1 MKDLMRQKL
10 GINVEVMDMLN
21 AQVADEAAASTA
33 YLAMASWCDQNALD
47 GSAQLF
53 YEQAQE
59 ERDHQLKIFHYINDN
74 GGTAYAPKV
83 DATEHDFNSL
93 KEVFETALEQ
103 EIEVTKSIHSLV
115 KKCRQVGDYR
125 TENFLM
131 WFVTEQMEEEK
142 KMRDILDLFELF
154 ADSPIAVKL
163 IDERVQSA

>member
-21 AQVADEAAASTA
+21 AQVADEATASAA
-33 YLAMASWCDQNALD
+33 YLAMASWCDQNALN

-59 ERDHQLKIFHYINDN
+59 EREHQLKIFHYINDN

-83 DATEHDFNSL
+83 GAVEHDFNTL

-103 EIEVTKSIHSLV
+103 EIEVTKSIHSMV
-115 KKCRQVGDYR
+115 KKCRQVDDYR
-125 TENFLM
+125 TENFLT
-131 WFVTEQMEEEK
+131 WFVTEQME
-142 KMRDILDLFELF
+142 
-154 ADSPIAVKL
+154 
-163 IDERVQSA
+163 